1 MKRILSIF
9 LILVML
15 TAGAHPVFAIHFC
28 KGKLHSVSL
37 MTNKSVKPC
46 CGESAA
52 ADAPYSGHTESLLVT
67 ESHASCCHIQEV
79 QISTDDYQRQA
90 QLNTIPVLPAFE
102 SAWIILNGISNRIE
116 PDNSSTIRHLFPPG
130 GLNKQNLDVLA
141 SICIYRI

>member
-28 KGKLHSVSL
+28 GGKLHSVSL
-37 MTNKSVKPC
+37 MTNESVKPC
-46 CGESAA
+46 CDESAA
-52 ADAPYSGHTESLLVT
+52 ADALYSGHTGSLLT

-102 SAWIILNGISNRIE
+102 STWII
-116 PDNSSTIRHLFPPG
+116 
-130 GLNKQNLDVLA
+130 
-141 SICIYRI
+141 